1 MKMQPLPFFNFS
13 CLNKGDETVDIYV
26 DGYIVDAPTQEI
38 LRAYWGDETS
48 VSYKSIRDQV
58 LAAKPKTVNV
68 YINSGGGQVVD
79 AMAIHD
85 FFIDLENKGT
95 TINRYGRGIIAS
107 AATYLLMGKNS
118 EISENSWFMIHN
130 VSGGAWG
137 DVNDIENAAK
147 LMRKFNNQVRDLYAQ
162 YTGESADTI
171 EKWMNEET
179 WFTGKEAVDKK
190 FVDKHSGEAEFKNA
204 INPEQWLFN
213 NTTVLNSYNSYTK
226 NNQNYPDMDMK
237 KIGQMITDAVKAAF
251 NTGDKKITEMKP
263 EELQNMVTKAITD
276 SVNGIADEINNTIS
290 TAINAALADK
300 GAINAAIAQAITDS
314 LAENGGIAT
323 AIANSLK
330 DYVTAEEVNKIKKD
344 IGNKLSGPGK
354 KNKSG
359 DDDEDDKKDPFN
371 HKGISW
377 NNNETEDDDDEDED
391 E

>member
-1 MKMQPLPFFNFS
+1 
-13 CLNKGDETVDIYV
+13 
-26 DGYIVDAPTQEI
+26 
-38 LRAYWGDETS
+38 
-48 VSYKSIRDQV
+48 
-58 LAAKPKTVNV
+58 
-68 YINSGGGQVVD
+68 
-79 AMAIHD
+79 
-85 FFIDLENKGT
+85 
-95 TINRYGRGIIAS
+95 
-107 AATYLLMGKNS
+107 
-118 EISENSWFMIHN
+118 
-130 VSGGAWG
+130 
-137 DVNDIENAAK
+137 
-147 LMRKFNNQVRDLYAQ
+147 
-162 YTGESADTI
+162 
-171 EKWMNEET
+171 
-179 WFTGKEAVDKK
+179 
-190 FVDKHSGEAEFKNA
+190 
-204 INPEQWLFN
+204 
-213 NTTVLNSYNSYTK
+213 
-226 NNQNYPDMDMK
+226 MDMK